1 MRFLKDAYCICRLEL
16 PLYKM
21 QQITLH
27 VPRQKNYCICTKKML
42 TSKFLWH
49 KYRLYIMPFYSMQTR
64 RASTTRFIFY

>member
-27 VPRQKNYCICTKKML
+27 VPHQKITVYAKKML